1 MAHSDAPG
9 PKRRPRG
16 ELLRFGRIVTKP
28 GLTEDKVDGVL
39 ATAAHGP
46 GWALCVGAGTSLP
59 AFPDWNW
66 LVRRLFHR
74 TVDEGADRLADELSA
89 LFSADALIQAA
100 AVRSDKS
107 PEQFAQILTDE
118 LYRDFLDAFS
128 PNERKLVVRALAAV
142 RPGDLTPT
150 RWRRFLDL
158 LHERWN
164 GRMSCLSIA
173 PLVSETLGTVLS
185 PAAILSFNAEPLLFA
200 TLNAHQACAGQGEE
214 GGVPQRV
221 DRVVRGISNRNVE
234 RIPYVFCHGLLPVPG
249 TDYSRHATSIDKLV
263 FSEAA
268 YLQLA
273 GNVYSWQATS
283 FLGTCAARRV
293 VFVGL
298 SLSDANMRRWL
309 SWVHDSRVDELHQI
323 GRADATSTQHFWL
336 NLDPGDPQLRAWLE
350 ASVAHLGVRLVWLTS
365 WDAIGPVLARML
377 NPRGT

>member
-1 MAHSDAPG
+1 M
-9 PKRRPRG
+9 
-16 ELLRFGRIVTKP
+16 TKS
-28 GLTEDKVDGVL
+28 GLTEDKVDGLL
-39 ATAAHGP
+39 ASAAHGP

-74 TVDEGADRLADELSA
+74 TAVDGADRLADVLSP

-100 AVRSDKS
+100 ATRSDHS
-107 PEQFAQILTDE
+107 PEDFAQILTDE
-118 LYRDFLDAFS
+118 LYRDFLDAFTIE
-128 PNERKLVVRALAAV
+128 ERRLVVRALSAV
-142 RPGDLTPT
+142 RPGDLSPT
-150 RWRRFLDL
+150 RWRRFLEL
-158 LHERWN
+158 LHARWE

-173 PLVSETLGTVLS
+173 PLVSETLGTVRC

-200 TLNAHQACAGQGEE
+200 ALNAHQACAGEHQE
-214 GGVPQRV
+214 GGVPQRL
-221 DRVVRGISNRNVE
+221 DRVVRGISNRSVG

-249 TDYSRHATSIDKLV
+249 ADISQHAASIDKLV

-283 FLGTCAARRV
+283 FLETCAARRV

-323 GRADATSTQHFWL
+323 GRADAVTTQHFWL
-336 NLDPGDPQLRAWLE
+336 NLDPGDAQLRGWIE

-377 NPRGT
+377 NPRGA

>member
-1 MAHSDAPG
+1 MN
-9 PKRRPRG
+9 
-16 ELLRFGRIVTKP
+16 KP

-46 GWALCVGAGTSLP
+46 GWALCIGAGTSLP
-59 AFPDWNW
+59 AFPDWNR

-74 TVDEGADRLADELSA
+74 LVEDGAEQIAEALSA

-100 AVRSDKS
+100 STHSESNPAD
-107 PEQFAQILTDE
+107 FAQILTDE
-118 LYRDFLDAFS
+118 LYRDFLEIFDDS
-128 PNERKLVVRALAAV
+128 ERPLVVRALSAV
-142 RPGDLTPT
+142 RPGDLSPA

-158 LHERWN
+158 LHDHWD

-200 TLNAHQACAGQGEE
+200 AVNAHQACGGHGEE

-221 DRVVRGISNRNVE
+221 DRVVRGISNRSVG
-234 RIPYVFCHGLLPVPG
+234 RIPYVFCHGLLPIPG
-249 TDYSRHATSIDKLV
+249 NETTRPNAASIDKLV

-283 FLGTCAARRV
+283 FLEACASRRV

-309 SWVHDSRVDELHQI
+309 SWVHDSRMDELHQI
-323 GRADATSTQHFWL
+323 GRADAISTQHLWL
-336 NLDPGDPQLRAWLE
+336 NLDPGDPQLRSWIE

-377 NPRGT
+377 NPRGA